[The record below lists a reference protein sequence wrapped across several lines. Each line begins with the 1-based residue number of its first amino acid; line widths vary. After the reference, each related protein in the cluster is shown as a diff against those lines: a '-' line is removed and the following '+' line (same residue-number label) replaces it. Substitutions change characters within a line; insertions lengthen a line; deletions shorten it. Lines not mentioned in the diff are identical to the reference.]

1 MSQQQAEAAMVIQ
14 ATMRGKQARDEL
26 ATMQQGIPL
35 LEHKQ
40 PNPQRV
46 KRIVAGLP
54 RRPDGRA
61 KASGVRSMLS
71 TLLEVSEEAIPE
83 SHPEV
88 TSFSILSSEAMAT
101 KLCMTVEKERIDAYY
116 GQLFPKDFKEEEAV
130 KQAHEDTGGFSLLEH
145 NVPNR
150 RQVEKIVASIDDTA
164 QREAV
169 VEAVKLVFSRLLD
182 VPASL
187 IPDQHPEIT
196 SFLSQTP
203 AERVEKL
210 CLSLSYTQVER
221 CYEMAFP
228 PATEEEQLA
237 YIRPYIVIMSIYG
250 NNCLITS
257 ILLPYR
263 NNSRLRSVSKR
274 SLAVGGRGRTWLT

>member
-1 MSQQQAEAAMVIQ
+1 MVIQ

-88 TSFSILSSEAMAT
+88 I
-101 KLCMTVEKERIDAYY
+101 
-116 GQLFPKDFKEEEAV
+116 
-130 KQAHEDTGGFSLLEH
+130 SLYVH
-145 NVPNR
+145 
-150 RQVEKIVASIDDTA
+150 I
-164 QREAV
+164 
-169 VEAVKLVFSRLLD
+169 
-182 VPASL
+182 
-187 IPDQHPEIT
+187 
-196 SFLSQTP
+196 
-203 AERVEKL
+203 
-210 CLSLSYTQVER
+210 
-221 CYEMAFP
+221 
-228 PATEEEQLA
+228 
-237 YIRPYIVIMSIYG
+237 
-250 NNCLITS
+250 
-257 ILLPYR
+257 
-263 NNSRLRSVSKR
+263 
-274 SLAVGGRGRTWLT
+274 